1 MVFFTCNSCGES
13 LKKAQIDRH
22 KGRCRGCSCLSC
34 IDCGEDFW
42 GEDYKNHVKCITEDQ
57 KYGGKGYEVKVQKGD
72 VKQQQ
77 WIQRIQEAM
86 NKPGV
91 SPRLKAV
98 LSQVSSYTNVPRKK
112 AKFQNWMNNCLRIN
126 DTRLHDQVW
135 DIFSATDSNQPSGNQ
150 QPESKPDPPQ
160 PPQLEEQQEE
170 KPSEKK
176 KNKRERK
183 EERQKKS
190 KRKQAENGNAK
201 QEQNGESAS
210 NELQK
215 KKKRKRAAE
224 ECEEEEGQTEE
235 NESADKP
242 KKRKGEEPEEDQ
254 SLEDVEDQQ
263 EVQDQSNSKGKFNWK
278 GVIKAVLRQAPD
290 EGLSVRKLRKKV
302 LAAYY
307 SFSGDANYRSEEE
320 LFTLFNKKI
329 NNPKFKLLKDK
340 VRLVK

>member
-13 LKKAQIDRH
+13 LKKAQIDKH
-22 KGRCRGCSCLSC
+22 KGMCRGCTCLSC
-34 IDCGEDFW
+34 IDCGKDFW
-42 GEDYKNHVKCITEDQ
+42 GEDYKSHVKCITEDQ
-57 KYGGKGYEVKVQKGD
+57 KYGGKGYEAKVQKGD

-77 WIQRIQEAM
+77 WIQRIQEAL
-86 NKPGV
+86 NKPGIT
-91 SPRLKAV
+91 PKLKDV
-98 LSQVSSYTNVPRKK
+98 LNQVSSYDNVPRKK
-112 AKFQNWMNNCLRIN
+112 AKFQNWMKNSLRIH

-135 DIFSATDSNQPSGNQ
+135 DIFSTADSNQLNGNQ

-160 PPQLEEQQEE
+160 PPQLQEQQEE

-201 QEQNGESAS
+201 QEQNGEVAS
-210 NELQK
+210 DEQRKK
-215 KKKRKRAAE
+215 KKKRERAAE
-224 ECEEEEGQTEE
+224 ECGEDGQNEGNKSTH
-235 NESADKP
+235 KP

-254 SLEDVEDQQ
+254 SLEDEEDQQ
-263 EVQDQSNSKGKFNWK
+263 EVQDQSNTKGKFNWK
-278 GVIKAVLRQAPD
+278 GTIKAVLRQAPD
-290 EGLSVRKLRKKV
+290 EGLSIKKLRKKV

-307 SFSGDANYRSEEE
+307 SFSGDANYKSEEQ

-329 NNPKFKLLKDK
+329 NNPKFKILKDK
-340 VRLVK
+340 VRLVE